1 MSAFEIEDIDDEAP
15 PSVEKK
21 RAAEGALPPSMTRKR
36 PKGPYFKMLALNATA
51 RPSGDGRWQCDQCE
65 AAYDTRTGLFG
76 HVRFCEGRNAWRCEW
91 CACTEMQTNHKAN
104 GPNGEK
110 TLCSACGARFR
121 GGANAMPQQNDR
133 GEFLCGTCDRTFTDI
148 RGLGSHRRFCDGGV
162 WRCRWCMCKAEECSG
177 KGPGPDGASTLCAP
191 CSGRFRSGHTG
202 PPPTNADGK
211 YVCELCDRTFD
222 NITGLGSH
230 RGRCD
235 GGMWRCGWC
244 NCKYE
249 ETSGKV
255 RPRAAPAPP
264 SAPTPPPVPSARH
277 PRATTQGP
285 GPDGNKTLCSTCSAR
300 FRSGHTK
307 PPQTNDD
314 GKYVCEACARTFDTM
329 TALGGHK
336 RFCDGG
342 VWRCGWCSVSAEQT
356 SGKGPGPDGPST
368 LCAPCAGRF
377 RSGHT
382 TAVLPNAD
390 GKYDCELCDR
400 TFETIA
406 ALGVHRRFCDGG
418 AWRCA
423 WCSGGAEEVQG
434 KGPGP
439 DGAGTLCSAC
449 SSRYRGGATGPPT
462 KDVDGNYLCDICER
476 TFTDIRGLGS
486 HRRFCDGGAWR
497 CAWCMCSAEQTSGKG
512 PGPDGASTLCANCAG
527 RFRSGHTTA
536 VLPNADGKY
545 ECELCDRIFETIA
558 ALGVHR
564 RSCDGGAWR
573 CAWCEVSADQA
584 QGKSPGPDGAGTLC
598 STCGARFRGGH
609 LGPPPRNAFGQIECE
624 CGRAFD
630 KLNALATH
638 KRSCRVAQ
646 MMPEE

>member
-148 RGLGSHRRFCDGGV
+148 RGLGSHRRFCDGGA
-162 WRCRWCMCKAEECSG
+162 WRCAWCMCSAEQTSG
-177 KGPGPDGASTLCAP
+177 KGPGPDGASTLCA
-191 CSGRFRSGHTG
+191 
-202 PPPTNADGK
+202 N
-211 YVCELCDRTFD
+211 
-222 NITGLGSH
+222 
-230 RGRCD
+230 
-235 GGMWRCGWC
+235 
-244 NCKYE
+244 
-249 ETSGKV
+249 
-255 RPRAAPAPP
+255 
-264 SAPTPPPVPSARH
+264 
-277 PRATTQGP
+277 
-285 GPDGNKTLCSTCSAR
+285 
-300 FRSGHTK
+300 
-307 PPQTNDD
+307 
-314 GKYVCEACARTFDTM
+314 
-329 TALGGHK
+329 
-336 RFCDGG
+336 
-342 VWRCGWCSVSAEQT
+342 
-356 SGKGPGPDGPST
+356 
-368 LCAPCAGRF
+368 CAGRF

-390 GKYDCELCDR
+390 GKYECELCDR
-400 TFETIA
+400 IFETIA

-462 KDVDGNYLCDICER
+462 KDVDGNYLCDICDR

-646 MMPEE
+646 TMPEE

>member
-36 PKGPYFKMLALNATA
+36 PKGQYFKMLALNATA

-148 RGLGSHRRFCDGGV
+148 RGLGSHRRFCDGG
-162 WRCRWCMCKAEECSG
+162 
-177 KGPGPDGASTLCAP
+177 
-191 CSGRFRSGHTG
+191 
-202 PPPTNADGK
+202 
-211 YVCELCDRTFD
+211 
-222 NITGLGSH
+222 
-230 RGRCD
+230 
-235 GGMWRCGWC
+235 
-244 NCKYE
+244 
-249 ETSGKV
+249 
-255 RPRAAPAPP
+255 
-264 SAPTPPPVPSARH
+264 
-277 PRATTQGP
+277 
-285 GPDGNKTLCSTCSAR
+285 
-300 FRSGHTK
+300 
-307 PPQTNDD
+307 
-314 GKYVCEACARTFDTM
+314 
-329 TALGGHK
+329 
-336 RFCDGG
+336 
-342 VWRCGWCSVSAEQT
+342 
-356 SGKGPGPDGPST
+356 
-368 LCAPCAGRF
+368 
-377 RSGHT
+377 
-382 TAVLPNAD
+382 
-390 GKYDCELCDR
+390 
-400 TFETIA
+400 
-406 ALGVHRRFCDGG
+406 
-418 AWRCA
+418 
-423 WCSGGAEEVQG
+423 
-434 KGPGP
+434 
-439 DGAGTLCSAC
+439 
-449 SSRYRGGATGPPT
+449 
-462 KDVDGNYLCDICER
+462 
-476 TFTDIRGLGS
+476 
-486 HRRFCDGGAWR
+486 AWR

-545 ECELCDRIFETIA
+545 ECELCDRTFETIA

>member
-1 MSAFEIEDIDDEAP
+1 M
-15 PSVEKK
+15 
-21 RAAEGALPPSMTRKR
+21 ALRLVQLQVR
-36 PKGPYFKMLALNATA
+36 GNVGQGPTP
-51 RPSGDGRWQCDQCE
+51 R
-65 AAYDTRTGLFG
+65 
-76 HVRFCEGRNAWRCEW
+76 
-91 CACTEMQTNHKAN
+91 
-104 GPNGEK
+104 
-110 TLCSACGARFR
+110 
-121 GGANAMPQQNDR
+121 
-133 GEFLCGTCDRTFTDI
+133 
-148 RGLGSHRRFCDGGV
+148 
-162 WRCRWCMCKAEECSG
+162 
-177 KGPGPDGASTLCAP
+177 
-191 CSGRFRSGHTG
+191 
-202 PPPTNADGK
+202 
-211 YVCELCDRTFD
+211 
-222 NITGLGSH
+222 
-230 RGRCD
+230 
-235 GGMWRCGWC
+235 
-244 NCKYE
+244 
-249 ETSGKV
+249 
-255 RPRAAPAPP
+255 RPRAAVGPHPP
-264 SAPTPPPVPSARH
+264 SRALKPAIPVRRS
-277 PRATTQGP
+277 QGP

-342 VWRCGWCSVSAEQT
+342 VWRCGWCSV
-356 SGKGPGPDGPST
+356 
-368 LCAPCAGRF
+368 
-377 RSGHT
+377 
-382 TAVLPNAD
+382 
-390 GKYDCELCDR
+390 
-400 TFETIA
+400 
-406 ALGVHRRFCDGG
+406 
-418 AWRCA
+418 
-423 WCSGGAEEVQG
+423 
-434 KGPGP
+434 
-439 DGAGTLCSAC
+439 
-449 SSRYRGGATGPPT
+449 
-462 KDVDGNYLCDICER
+462 
-476 TFTDIRGLGS
+476 
-486 HRRFCDGGAWR
+486 
-497 CAWCMCSAEQTSGKG
+497 SAEQTSGKG

-646 MMPEE
+646 TMPEE